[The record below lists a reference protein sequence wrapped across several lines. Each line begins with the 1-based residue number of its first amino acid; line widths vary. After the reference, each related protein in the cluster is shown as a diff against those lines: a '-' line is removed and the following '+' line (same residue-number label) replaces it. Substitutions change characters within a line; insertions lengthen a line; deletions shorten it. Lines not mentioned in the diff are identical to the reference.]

1 MKAMRVDF
9 DPEVQGWYLTLS
21 DAPVARTVHI
31 SDEVMVDVDASGAVV
46 GVEFLLAPAAIEPP
60 VREALFERFP
70 VVRTALA
77 EFQAA
82 VA

>member
-9 DPEVQGWYLTLS
+9 DPEVQAWYLTLS
-21 DAPVARTVHI
+21 DAPVAKTVHV
-31 SDEVMVDVDASGAVV
+31 SDEVVVDVDASGAVV
-46 GVEFLLAPAAIEPP
+46 GVEFLLAPAAIEPS
-60 VREALFERFP
+60 VRKALFEWFP
-70 VVRTALA
+70 VVRAALA

>member
-9 DPEVQGWYLTLS
+9 DPEVQAWYLTLS
-21 DAPVARTVHI
+21 DAPVAKTVHV
-31 SDEVMVDVDASGAVV
+31 SDEVVVDVDASGAVV
-46 GVEFLLAPAAIEPP
+46 GVEFLLAPAAIAPS

>member
-1 MKAMRVDF
+1 MKGMRVDF
-9 DPEVQGWYLTLS
+9 DPEVQAWYLTLS
-21 DAPVARTVHI
+21 DAPVARTVHV
-31 SDEVMVDVDASGAVV
+31 SDEVAVDVDASDAVV
-46 GVEFLLAPAAIEPP
+46 GVEFLLAPAAIEPSA
-60 VREALFERFP
+60 REALFQRFP